1 MNVQIKKQFVF
12 PVLVAM
18 MLVGCSKDSLV
29 TEAPPAPI
37 AFNVVAGTQTKA
49 TPVEQ
54 GDLSSDLQI
63 KAFKSDNSAVYFND
77 TFLKRT
83 PGGWG
88 PTAGQYSYYWPSNN
102 LYFLAFYPSDLATYF
117 GNNDV
122 REGESAEYETEFWAV
137 APKKRA
143 NQQKDF
149 LVGKTGEIVS
159 GTATVSLHL
168 FHVLSQ
174 IEVQARCLN
183 PNLKVVVKGIKL
195 VNIWQ
200 QGRLKAPLGGYSEDN
215 FTSSRDQI
223 WVNVNGNGRTT
234 YYAGCETGTGT
245 VELVGATSAAAQSI
259 MMTEG
264 SFMLLPQSNDLW
276 NGSNTSNVTG
286 SYIAVLCQIWQKN
299 SSTGTNYPTLIY
311 PSSSDK
317 YGWAAVGIGPN
328 WQPGVKY
335 TYTLEFFKNG
345 GGAGNI
351 PPDQTNPNT
360 DTDSPQEVEEGT
372 GGTSVAGG
380 ALSFT
385 VTSTPMGTPSGTTV
399 EPTEQP

>member
-63 KAFKSDNSAVYFND
+63 KAFKSDNSAVYFED
-77 TFLKRT
+77 IFEEKTS
-83 PGGWG
+83 GWG

-102 LYFLAFYPSDLATYF
+102 LYFLAFYPSDLEAYF
-117 GNNDV
+117 GTNDV
-122 REGESAEYETEFWAV
+122 QERASQKETEFWAI

-149 LVGKTGEIVS
+149 LVGKTDVIAS
-159 GTATVSLHL
+159 GTPTVSLKL

-183 PNLKVVVKGIKL
+183 PNIKVVVKGIKL

-200 QGRLKAPLGGYSEDN
+200 QGRLKAPIGGYSEDN
-215 FTSSRDQI
+215 FTSSRSTI
-223 WVNVNGNGRTT
+223 WVNTDGNGKTV
-234 YYAGCETGTGT
+234 YYAGGASGTKT
-245 VELVGATSAAAQSI
+245 VELVGASNAAAQSL
-259 MMTEG
+259 MMDEG
-264 SFMLLPQSNDLW
+264 PFMLLPQAQTGWD
-276 NGSNTSNVTG
+276 GVNTTNVTG
-286 SYIAVLCQIWQKN
+286 PYIAVLCQIWQKSGGDAY
-299 SSTGTNYPTLIY
+299 SSLLYPT
-311 PSSSDK
+311 SSSQ
-317 YGWAAVGIGPN
+317 YAYAAVGISPD
-328 WQPGVKY
+328 WQPGMKY
-335 TYTLEFFKNG
+335 TYTLDFFSG
-345 GGAGNI
+345 DTGGAGKV
-351 PPDQTNPNT
+351 PT
-360 DTDSPQEVEEGT
+360 DLTDPSGGT
-372 GGTSVAGG
+372 VDETPTPGTSVSGG
-380 ALSFT
+380 KISVSLNVAT
-385 VTSTPMGTPSGTTV
+385 WQTTSSSEQTPTI
-399 EPTEQP
+399 Q